1 MCSSP
6 FLNTSR
12 RLRLRSR
19 GHAYLRSIPTISPAR
34 DLHNRGH
41 HVHTPSRKPLLPANA
56 KSDGSSAAPKKKARA
71 QARSKDSHAFAGSI
85 VTSIIASPE
94 TFDLPEGDDD
104 VRQTLVSLAT
114 YAKTLE
120 PVEKS
125 SSQIAAE
132 VGRLRRTAVSG
143 IKKQMSVSLNASP
156 FSGYALY
163 HTLSYFDT
171 LY

>member
-1 MCSSP
+1 MSNVLKKS
-6 FLNTSR
+6 T
-12 RLRLRSR
+12 
-19 GHAYLRSIPTISPAR
+19 A
-34 DLHNRGH
+34 
-41 HVHTPSRKPLLPANA
+41 ANKR
-56 KSDGSSAAPKKKARA
+56 KSDGSSTAPKKKARA
-71 QARSKDSHAFAGSI
+71 PARSKDPHAFARAI

-125 SSQIAAE
+125 PSQIAAE
-132 VGRLRRTAVSG
+132 VDRLRRAAVSG

-156 FSGYALY
+156 CSGYAFFC
-163 HTLSYFDT
+163 TLPYFDA
-171 LY
+171 LYRRLTHR